1 MLYRDGYFIKGYS
14 NVSKAF
20 SATRIYLGMLSS
32 AFSVTLNLPFKNHGK
47 PLGQFKTARFPLGC
61 LVSKLC
67 LMTLP
72 SSAGFRL
79 REAIG

>member
-1 MLYRDGYFIKGYS
+1 MLACAIFLSENLYGYS

-61 LVSKLC
+61 LVSK
-67 LMTLP
+67 P

>member
-1 MLYRDGYFIKGYS
+1 MLYRGGYFIKGYS
-14 NVSKAF
+14 NVSNAF

-32 AFSVTLNLPFKNHGK
+32 AFSVTLYLFKNHGK
-47 PLGQFKTARFPLGC
+47 PLGQFNTARSPLGC